1 MQKFAYQR
9 SSCNRNNQ
17 PFIFTFSPFLSTLV
31 AVDNFIVSAR
41 KYRPVTF
48 ESVVGQQHVTNT
60 LKNAIKNNQLA
71 QAFLFCG
78 PRGVGKTTCA
88 RILAKTINCTNLQ
101 PSGEACAECDSCRA
115 FQNGN
120 SFNVHE
126 LDAASNNS
134 VDDIR
139 SLIEQVR
146 IPPQAGRYKVY
157 IIDEVHMLSQAAF
170 NAFLKTLEEPPNYA
184 IFILAT
190 TEKHKILPTILSRC
204 QIFDFNRIRVDDM
217 ANHLASI
224 AQKESIS
231 YEPDGLHII
240 AQKADGGLRDA
251 LSMFD
256 QIVSFSGGQ
265 VTYRSVIDNLN
276 ILDYDYYF
284 NVTDSLLGEDTTKTL
299 LLFDEILANG
309 FDGSHFIT
317 GLSGHLRNLL
327 VAKDAA
333 TLKLLEV
340 SEGIRNKYL
349 QQSQQSSTSFLLS
362 AMNIANQCDLNYRLS
377 KNQRLQ
383 VELALLKICHLG
395 AVFTAAS
402 APVPAALAGEALKKN
417 FESALTPATETPK
430 AVNVAP
436 LEQAKVQAIKQ
447 EVDVPVPLPPASAV
461 SEPAPAYQA
470 ATPSLSSTPSI
481 TATPSLSATPSLTAT
496 PSINATPALKAGVA
510 EKHVTEALPSASPQ
524 PVANKPEPPV
534 RPLVG
539 SLLASSSLSPSLK
552 GGNAGSLVV
561 EEEEEPY
568 VYGTDKEDFTTDAF
582 LKCWNDYAAKIKA
595 EGKATLVTILTANA
609 PVMQRPYLF
618 DIGVSNRTQ
627 ENVFRE
633 EKPGL
638 MNHLRTTLRN
648 FEIEVNTRIEENA
661 VSRKPYTDIEKF
673 QHMVAKNPQL
683 MELKKRFNLEF
694 D

>member
-1 MQKFAYQR
+1 M
-9 SSCNRNNQ
+9 
-17 PFIFTFSPFLSTLV
+17 
-31 AVDNFIVSAR
+31 DNFIVSAR

-88 RILAKTINCTNLQ
+88 RILAKTINCQNLQ
-101 PSGEACAECDSCRA
+101 PNGEACGQCDSCRA

-139 SLIEQVR
+139 SLIDQVR

-170 NAFLKTLEEPPNYA
+170 NAFLKTLEEPPHYT

-204 QIFDFNRIRVDDM
+204 QIFDFNRIKVDDM

-224 AQKESIS
+224 AQKENIS

-256 QIVSFSGGQ
+256 QIVSFSGGK

-284 NVTDSLLGEDTTKTL
+284 NITDSLLNENTAKTL
-299 LLFDEILANG
+299 LLFDEILAKG

-327 VAKDAA
+327 VGKDTA

-340 SEGIRNKYL
+340 SEGIRQKYM
-349 QQSQQSSTSFLLS
+349 QQAQQATMSFLLS

-383 VELALLKICHLG
+383 VELALLKICHLQ
-395 AVFTAAS
+395 S
-402 APVPAALAGEALKKN
+402 ALNLAALSTNTDNIPKDEVKKKT
-417 FESALTPATETPK
+417 EPQPVAPPTPELVKTPPVSIDIPKLTTPATPVVTNGTYAAASQPTNE
-430 AVNVAP
+430 AANLVVN
-436 LEQAKVQAIKQ
+436 EHAI
-447 EVDVPVPLPPASAV
+447 S
-461 SEPAPAYQA
+461 YHG
-470 ATPSLSSTPSI
+470 TT
-481 TATPSLSATPSLTAT
+481 
-496 PSINATPALKAGVA
+496 
-510 EKHVTEALPSASPQ
+510 LPSASPQ
-524 PVANKPEPPV
+524 PVAAKPAPPV
-534 RPLVG
+534 VPKI
-539 SLLASSSLSPSLK
+539 SLSSPSQSPSLK
-552 GGNAGSLVV
+552 GGAFGALIAEA
-561 EEEEEPY
+561 EEEDPY
-568 VYGTDKEDFTTDAF
+568 IRGNDQETYTLDSF
-582 LKCWNDYAAKIKA
+582 LKLWQEYAAQVKA
-595 EGKATLVTILTANA
+595 DGKATLVTILTSST
-609 PVMQRPYLF
+609 PVMLQPHIF
-618 DIGVSNRTQ
+618 EIIVSNRTQ
-627 ENVFRE
+627 ETVFRD

-638 MNHLRTTLRN
+638 MNHLRTKLRN
-648 FEIEVNTRIEENA
+648 FSIEVNTRIDEQT
-661 VSRKPYTDIEKF
+661 VVRKPYTALEKF
-673 QHMVAKNPQL
+673 QHMAAKNPQL
-683 MELKKRFNLEF
+683 VELKKRFNLEL